1 MHQPDLLLPW
11 FHLFT
16 RNAVIRRLAGCA
28 ETRATAARGC
38 WRDCFSRRIEA
49 QSFVL
54 IDGMRVEFAGL
65 GAAQL
70 SQRRLDHMDVVNGDV
85 LALYGSNVLGGV
97 VQVFTRH
104 GGDHAQRAGLQRSVL
119 SVQRQSVD
127 PARALPL
134 PGAVRLSITSTIS
147 STRTIS
153 LRTRTTR
160 RVAVPATRPA
170 GSRSER

>member
-134 PGAVRLSITSTIS
+134 PGAARLSIDNLFNKDHQLAHPYNTP
-147 STRTIS
+147 
-153 LRTRTTR
+153 R
-160 RVAVPATRPA
+160 RGACNTPGRQPQ
-170 GSRSER
+170 